1 MSSTSGIRDGDF
13 DRLLIGRDLAV
24 GQDQN
29 FGTNGQVLTSAG
41 EGNELFW
48 GTNSA
53 TLPQGLVAGSNITFT
68 PSGTYNGS
76 VETTISST
84 DTDTTYQGGT
94 GITIDTSTNPD
105 TINCD
110 ITQGITNAIAGDGI
124 VITASG
130 TERTI
135 KTHIDEDTID
145 YKTGSP
151 TKIIEVKKVPEKL
164 TINEPDGTTFT
175 YDGSVKRTL
184 TLTDVGITTLNGGS
198 GITITDVSA
207 TEKTITA
214 DIDNDTLG
222 FKVVGSDKEI
232 EVNKVPNTLTITDS
246 AGASVVYDGS
256 TAKSIT
262 INDNNTEYTG
272 TAPIVVDNTA
282 DTISLDK
289 DDTLGTISGELS
301 VLKVPSKLQC
311 QKGLEFG
318 FSATDY
324 DGSSIRVM
332 ETKVD
337 GTTINNTNNQNSQA
351 LNVLKVPNSLTITD
365 SAGTS
370 VVYDGS
376 TAKSITINDTDTTYQ
391 GGTGITIDTTTNP
404 DTINCDITQGI
415 TKVIAGDG
423 IVVNASGT
431 ERTIKSHIDQST
443 IVYTTGSPTQL
454 MKVAKVPNKLTAG
467 SGISFSTGQEYDGS
481 TAITISTSATGG
493 ATYVSYPHN
502 HTFII
507 PYISTNPHS
516 ATSSQLLGL
525 NLSGRYLASTTAI
538 TATATSYKVELSIP
552 LNHDQSTIK
561 GSSFYRLDKDTT
573 GTNPY
578 GTSNN
583 QNGINILIR
592 NNNSSPSSPNNR
604 FFGVLT
610 SEIIITGIT
619 IGSSVR
625 FCPAFCFNPASG
637 TSSSASIQTG
647 HGMGQFVITA
657 TPFSNGTIAPAPA
670 TTDEDY

>member
-1 MSSTSGIRDGDF
+1 MGSNSGIRDGDF
-13 DRLLIGRDLAV
+13 DRLLVSRDFAV
-24 GQDQN
+24 GQDQD
-29 FGTNGQVLTSAG
+29 FGTNGAVLTSAG

-84 DTDTTYQGGT
+84 NT
-94 GITIDTSTNPD
+94 GITTLNEG
-105 TINCD
+105 N
-110 ITQGITNAIAGDGI
+110 GIT
-124 VITASG
+124 ITSQSATEKTISAKVDSSTDPTLTNSG
-130 TERTI
+130 GGGS
-135 KTHIDEDTID
+135 DELR
-145 YKTGSP
+145 
-151 TKIIEVKKVPEKL
+151 VLKVPESL
-164 TINEPDGTTFT
+164 TVVQGASSTV
-175 YDGSVKRTL
+175 YDGSAKKTI
-184 TLTDVGITTLNGGS
+184 TITDTGITTLNGGS
-198 GITITDVSA
+198 GITITSQSA

-282 DTISLDK
+282 DTISLSK

-337 GTTINNTNNQNSQA
+337 DTTIANTNNQNSQA

-415 TKVIAGDG
+415 TKVIAGNG
-423 IVVNASGT
+423 IITTTSGT
-431 ERTIKSHIDQST
+431 EKTIKTHIDNST

-467 SGISFSTGQEYDGS
+467 SGISFSTGTEYDGS
-481 TAITISTSATGG
+481 TAVVISTSATGG
-493 ATYVSYPHN
+493 ATFVSYPHQ

-507 PYISTNPHS
+507 PFISTNPHS

-552 LNHDQSTIK
+552 LSHDQSTIK

-670 TTDEDY
+670 TTSDEDY